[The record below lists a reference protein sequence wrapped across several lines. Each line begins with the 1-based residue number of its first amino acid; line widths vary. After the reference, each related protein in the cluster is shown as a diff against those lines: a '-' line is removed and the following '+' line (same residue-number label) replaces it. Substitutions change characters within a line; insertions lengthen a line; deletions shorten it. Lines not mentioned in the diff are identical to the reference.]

1 MNAHGKWQISWIGN
15 LLVIDLIGS
24 FNKEG
29 VMAVQQA
36 VRDSVDQRKISHWNR
51 LEIYHANTLATPDAI
66 EIIRDFMPWYDLQGC
81 ENYGV
86 VCADPIQLM
95 LIESL
100 QPNNLLPFENVA
112 LAKDFFL
119 KSERLIS

>member
-1 MNAHGKWQISWIGN
+1 MNAHGIWHISWVGN

-29 VMAVQQA
+29 VIAVQQA
-36 VRDSVDQRKISHWNR
+36 IRSTVAEKKLTRWNR
-51 LEIYHANTLATPDAI
+51 LVIYHENTLATPDAI
-66 EIIRDFMPWYDLQGC
+66 EVMRDFLPWYDMQGC

-86 VCADPIQLM
+86 VCADPVQLM
-95 LIESL
+95 VIESL
-100 QPNNLLPFENVA
+100 KPNNLLAFDNVG